1 MARSLELQNIV
12 SQPEAFRND
21 EWEKALF
28 ESFAD
33 ARVEIESETPKTGP
47 DGWPYL
53 LVRTST
59 HATEPTVKVIDWL
72 SERGIGLAL
81 NAHKNAPDYVFT
93 YGMLWNFRVRGE
105 FITASTNLKSGPVEI
120 SKDQQLWVGTP
131 SESTLPTYVRNIL
144 REFFKQQ
151 GQNQVRIAMVSADQ
165 KQYDLCFSLESLGE
179 PSTLEHRGLLEAI
192 SWFMPSH
199 YALAL
204 LSEKQI
210 SGFTDL

>member
-12 SQPEAFRND
+12 SQPESFRNE

-28 ESFAD
+28 ASFAD
-33 ARVEIESETPKTGP
+33 ARIEIDSETPKTGP

-53 LVRTST
+53 LVRTS
-59 HATEPTVKVIDWL
+59 AQAKEPTQKVIAWL

-105 FITASTNLKSGPVEI
+105 FITKSEQLKSGPVEI

-131 SESTLPTYVRNIL
+131 SESTLPSYVREIL
-144 REFFKQQ
+144 KEFFKQQ
-151 GQNQVRIAMVSADQ
+151 GQNQVRVAMVSADQ
-165 KQYDLCFSLESLGE
+165 KHYDLCFSLESLGE
-179 PSTLEHRGLLEAI
+179 PQTTEHRGLLEAI
-192 SWFMPSH
+192 AWFMPAH
-199 YALAL
+199 YSLAL

-210 SGFTDL
+210 TGFSNL